1 MSPPTSVSQG
11 CQTSRFLR
19 KQFMEEQEHAFELER
34 RHLAELRLM
43 QKPMANQPCF
53 GYSLNDLKVSEDHLK
68 FPSTEH
74 FNYLLDVL
82 NNGSTNDDKV
92 GHVEN
97 KFTNQESYCL
107 NLPDSPFASP
117 IATGISTI
125 I

>member
-1 MSPPTSVSQG
+1 
-11 CQTSRFLR
+11 
-19 KQFMEEQEHAFELER
+19 MEEQEHAFELER

-82 NNGSTNDDKV
+82 NNGSTNNDKV

-97 KFTNQESYCL
+97 KYTNQERL
-107 NLPDSPFASP
+107 VKITPLEASP
-117 IATGISTI
+117 VLKEEQIGGSKVEGGEILRLRRISPPLAFEE
-125 I
+125 